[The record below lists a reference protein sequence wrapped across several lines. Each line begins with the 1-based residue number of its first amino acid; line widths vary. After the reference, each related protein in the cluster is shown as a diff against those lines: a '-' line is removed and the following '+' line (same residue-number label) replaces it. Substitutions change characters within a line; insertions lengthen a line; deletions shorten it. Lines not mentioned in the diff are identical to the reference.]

1 MLKENKKI
9 IAVEKP
15 EGDGAVVKRL
25 FPTVYHNHFD
35 PFVLIDE
42 FFVEA
47 PNEFAPHE
55 HSGFE
60 AISYMLGG
68 AFRHEDNQG
77 NEEEVAQGGLQTFNA
92 GKGIVH
98 SEAPGTAGYAHGMQI
113 WVNLPADMKD
123 SDPEYQALKPEN
135 VPVKES
141 DRMKIRSL
149 IGPGSPIKLKTEL
162 ILQDITLESGGIYNL
177 QLAKEM
183 QGFIYVV
190 DGIIEADTKLNE
202 GEALLLIP
210 ETSIEVRT
218 VSDES
223 RFIFA
228 VGKPHG
234 NDIKI
239 RGSHVL

>member
-77 NEEEVAQGGLQTFNA
+77 NEEEVDQGGLQTFNA

-113 WVNLPADMKD
+113 WVNLPSEMKE
-123 SDPEYQALKPEN
+123 SKPEYQALNPEN
-135 VPVKES
+135 VPVQEKENVI
-141 DRMKIRSL
+141 IRSL
-149 IGPGSPIKLKTEL
+149 IGPGSPVKLKTEL
-162 ILQDITLESGGIYNL
+162 LLQDITLVKGGSYNI
-177 QLAKEM
+177 QLSDKM
-183 QGFIYVV
+183 HGIIYVI
-190 DGIIEADTKLNE
+190 DGIIETEKKLNE
-202 GEALLLIP
+202 GEALLL
-210 ETSIEVRT
+210 TSKASIEIKT
-218 VSDES
+218 LADES
-223 RFIFA
+223 RFIFMA
-228 VGKPHG
+228 GKPHG
-234 NDIKI
+234 QKIKI
-239 RGSHVL
+239 EGSHVL

>member
-9 IAVEKP
+9 IAVEKS
-15 EGDGAVVKRL
+15 EGDGAIVKRL
-25 FPTVYHNHFD
+25 FPNVYHNHFD

-77 NEEEVAQGGLQTFNA
+77 NEQEVGQGGLQTFNA

-113 WVNLPADMKD
+113 WINLPADMKD
-123 SDPEYQALKPEN
+123 SEPEYQALKPED
-135 VPVKES
+135 VSIQKKE
-141 DRMKIRSL
+141 KITIRSL

-162 ILQDITLESGGIYNL
+162 LLQDITIETGGIYNL
-177 QLAKEM
+177 QLADEM
-183 QGFIYVV
+183 HGIIYVV

-202 GEALLLIP
+202 GEGLLLTS
-210 ETSIEVRT
+210 ETSMEVRT
-218 VSDES
+218 VADES
-223 RFIFA
+223 RFIFIA
-228 VGKPHG
+228 GKPHG
-234 NDIKI
+234 DNIEIK
-239 RGSHVL
+239 GSHVL

>member
-228 VGKPHG
+228 AGKPHG